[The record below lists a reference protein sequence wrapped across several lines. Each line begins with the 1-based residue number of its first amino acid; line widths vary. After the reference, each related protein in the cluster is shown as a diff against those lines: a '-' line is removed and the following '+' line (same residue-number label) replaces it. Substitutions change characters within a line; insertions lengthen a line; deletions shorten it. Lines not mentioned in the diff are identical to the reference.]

1 MNSPGENNGDN
12 SDDDDYPSV
21 KSWSYIVVEG
31 YCMLNLRYSSC
42 KDPHMYRLKDN
53 FSSGDDD
60 LLDSFEE
67 VPNKDYDPGA
77 VPEPYPDG
85 CPKRVSPD
93 CIRCPHFGW
102 CSPDD
107 DIAEKIDAV
116 ISQHTEEDEI
126 PDE

>member
-1 MNSPGENNGDN
+1 MNFPGQD
-12 SDDDDYPSV
+12 SDDICDNEDYPSV
-21 KSWSYIVVEG
+21 KNWSYIVVEG

-42 KDPHMYRLKDN
+42 KDPHMYRLKDDL
-53 FSSGDDD
+53 SLEDDD

-67 VPNKDYDPGA
+67 VPNNDYDPDA
-77 VPEPYPDG
+77 VPDPYPDG

-107 DIAEKIDAV
+107 DITEKIDTV
-116 ISQHTEEDEI
+116 ISHYIEEEI
-126 PDE
+126 PNE